1 MSLKDLLL
9 NIFNQSSNSIVDM
22 FQSVQFSII
31 FEIKSELLL
40 FMVKFI

>member
-1 MSLKDLLL
+1 MSLNDLLL

-22 FQSVQFSII
+22 FQSFQFSNI

-40 FMVKFI
+40 FMIKSI